1 MTLLTVTSFEEL
13 DCINNFKGTF
23 WTSGSN
29 EDLNCDTSN
38 KYAWCSTGYEV
49 SPSLLSSSKFWLSAN
64 ASPSTLQRC
73 MAVSIP
79 LNSANKGGM
88 VLRNCQDQ
96 LPFVCQYSVD
106 CPKLC
111 RKNDLLFDSAGQ
123 LINKTSH
130 GFWINLGAYT
140 YLFGNKLVTWL
151 SNWQQCCALGMEPLN
166 MDNAD
171 EQTGLK
177 GLTVRFKDDWKMNF
191 NYWTSGTWQGS
202 PQKMWSWCEPNGPT
216 VFPPGLIWEA
226 GQPDNRDGNETC
238 VHFRF
243 ILNSTGAIMTDRNC
257 TSKYVFA
264 CKGNLVTTPKP
275 CVASCPNETCQR
287 DPNLFNPTDQSLYNF
302 FSYGTWYDRCGRNF
316 LTYTSNA
323 SNWATAWN
331 QCCRVGMTLASM
343 ESAGKTSCYAKIVS
357 TLDGD
362 FWVSGT
368 DLGCVSNFRWC
379 SRNQDFVDSELKWKA
394 GHPKAGLN
402 CVYLEVRNKSVLLAT
417 ASCAEKKDF
426 LCEVRK
432 KNSYQKA
439 MQAECAETWDITT
452 DQIDLLLNVSRFLT
466 TTVSLNLKCFLKCVG
481 VEVGMFALGGLMSI
495 ETLRNIELV
504 SQEEPK
510 KLEQGFVAYDQ
521 CSGQNSGDECV
532 TAYETFKCGQE
543 KAPDLVQEIVTNN
556 FDNKTVFLPPT
567 PCVPVPRT
575 CWISSVYPCVINQTA
590 IDLFKK
596 DAGYYVDHLGSK
608 KVSNSKIYYV
618 SDYDISQKINP
629 IDAYLHC
636 CALGLRLFE
645 PATAD
650 DMFLANQAT
659 GSQTPLL
666 VGEMEAINQTH
677 EVWCRSRKV
686 VPDNVYQ
693 SNAHRYICHQAIF
706 LMYTQEGLLDP
717 QYTTGPSG
725 VIDEYLKRSNTLA
738 FVPRFICEEP

>member
-1 MTLLTVTSFEEL
+1 MRSFQVTSFDVPATALTRLRKFTWACNSETRGFRLSSILSAPLLEEVEIEDYQLKIGQNDDLL
-13 DCINNFKGTF
+13 DRIEKRKILQNLKKFVFYDLTSQKPEPLVNSNRIELFDLKNRTIMYDEKWVMCNFGKIPENAVMTGNKDFDIFVARTCHEGELLPGYVRDGWGFFCYKGKVIKRPLTSCQVLVGRHFGFALPHRCEPEDYFPVGYDAGGKPIYMSIICANGVQLCGEVRDGLCSLAGSDTVVVTEPNKRYLIMFRNDRSSGVNNYNFKSNNYYDRKNYGRNQYDKKYYDRNYFHHIYHHEDYNSTF

-38 KYAWCSTGYEV
+38 RYAWCSTGYEV
-49 SPSLLSSSKFWLSAN
+49 SPTLLSSSKFWLSTN

-79 LNSANKGGM
+79 LTSANKGGM
-88 VLRNCQDQ
+88 M
-96 LPFVCQYSVD
+96 
-106 CPKLC
+106 
-111 RKNDLLFDSAGQ
+111 
-123 LINKTSH
+123 
-130 GFWINLGAYT
+130 
-140 YLFGNKLVTWL
+140 TWL

-166 MDNAD
+166 IDNAD

-264 CKGNLVTTPKP
+264 CKST
-275 CVASCPNETCQR
+275 
-287 DPNLFNPTDQSLYNF
+287 
-302 FSYGTWYDRCGRNF
+302 
-316 LTYTSNA
+316 
-323 SNWATAWN
+323 WATAWN
-331 QCCRVGMTLASM
+331 TCCKVGMTLASM

-357 TLDGD
+357 KYAPALNGD
-362 FWVSGT
+362 FWVSGM

-402 CVYLEVRNKSVLLAT
+402 CVYLEVRDQSVMLAT
-417 ASCAEKKDF
+417 ASCTEKKDF
-426 LCEVRK
+426 LCE
-432 KNSYQKA
+432 
-439 MQAECAETWDITT
+439 
-452 DQIDLLLNVSRFLT
+452 
-466 TTVSLNLKCFLKCVG
+466 
-481 VEVGMFALGGLMSI
+481 FALGGLKSI

-521 CSGQNSGDECV
+521 CSGQR
-532 TAYETFKCGQE
+532 TQ
-543 KAPDLVQEIVTNN
+543 TN
-556 FDNKTVFLPPT
+556 P
-567 PCVPVPRT
+567 
-575 CWISSVYPCVINQTA
+575 
-590 IDLFKK
+590 
-596 DAGYYVDHLGSK
+596 
-608 KVSNSKIYYV
+608 
-618 SDYDISQKINP
+618 
-629 IDAYLHC
+629 
-636 CALGLRLFE
+636 
-645 PATAD
+645 
-650 DMFLANQAT
+650 
-659 GSQTPLL
+659 L

-686 VPDNVYQ
+686 VPDNVYK
-693 SNAHRYICHQAIF
+693 SNAYRYICHQAIF
-706 LMYTQEGLLDP
+706 LMVAASGVLDP
-717 QYTTGPSG
+717 MYYANGPG
-725 VIDEYLKRSNTLA
+725 ELIDAYLNRSNTYN
-738 FVPRFICEEP
+738 FVQRFICEEP

>member
-1 MTLLTVTSFEEL
+1 MNFCFCVLILLLVVAIGQTNVRGKKFKLKVQINPRGKSLPIHIRIPKTTRRKYIIKCCGFKSCLQTNKTAKLKTTSSTSKKMSLQTTFSEESVPVLQTGSPTTDEQKNENSGTQQSEISFGVSVAETDSASSESMDTVGNVNYAPTTTAGRTETIAKSYIITNSVTDQEIETESSTTSTFSKPGNFVSTSSG
-13 DCINNFKGTF
+13 DVRSFGVNNYNFKSNNNYYNKSYYLHINHHHYDHSTF

-64 ASPSTLQRC
+64 TSPSTLQR
-73 MAVSIP
+73 
-79 LNSANKGGM
+79 
-88 VLRNCQDQ
+88 
-96 LPFVCQYSVD
+96 Y
-106 CPKLC
+106 
-111 RKNDLLFDSAGQ
+111 
-123 LINKTSH
+123 KTSY
-130 GFWINLGAYT
+130 GFWINLRAYT

-302 FSYGTWYDRCGRNF
+302 FSYGTWYDKCGRNF
-316 LTYTSNA
+316 LTYTSNT

-357 TLDGD
+357 KYAPALDGD

-439 MQAECAETWDITT
+439 MQAEY
-452 DQIDLLLNVSRFLT
+452 QIDLLLNVSRFLT

-521 CSGQNSGDECV
+521 CSGQSL
-532 TAYETFKCGQE
+532 TF
-543 KAPDLVQEIVTNN
+543 
-556 FDNKTVFLPPT
+556 
-567 PCVPVPRT
+567 
-575 CWISSVYPCVINQTA
+575 
-590 IDLFKK
+590 
-596 DAGYYVDHLGSK
+596 H
-608 KVSNSKIYYV
+608 
-618 SDYDISQKINP
+618 
-629 IDAYLHC
+629 
-636 CALGLRLFE
+636 
-645 PATAD
+645 
-650 DMFLANQAT
+650 
-659 GSQTPLL
+659 
-666 VGEMEAINQTH
+666 
-677 EVWCRSRKV
+677 
-686 VPDNVYQ
+686 
-693 SNAHRYICHQAIF
+693 
-706 LMYTQEGLLDP
+706 
-717 QYTTGPSG
+717 
-725 VIDEYLKRSNTLA
+725 
-738 FVPRFICEEP
+738 

>member
-1 MTLLTVTSFEEL
+1 MPATVARRDDAGAAELEDVVVAKQLPPGHENGPAATKVTPAAGPSPLLEGAARHPTTSAAASVATVEAVVTQQPCSSQAAAADEATSPTADSTASGSKKSHRHHHHHHHHQSLTSWLLKRITNMKIFQPKKEQSN
-13 DCINNFKGTF
+13 IKTNFQGWLQEIIKLQQGIFNIQCQCTF

-38 KYAWCSTGYEV
+38 RYAWCSTGYEV
-49 SPSLLSSSKFWLSAN
+49 SPTLLSSSKFWLSTN
-64 ASPSTLQRC
+64 DSPSTLQRC

-79 LNSANKGGM
+79 LNSANKGM

-123 LINKTSH
+123 LINENSY

-151 SNWQQCCALGMEPLN
+151 SNWQQCCDLGMEPLN

-264 CKGNLVTTPKP
+264 CK
-275 CVASCPNETCQR
+275 
-287 DPNLFNPTDQSLYNF
+287 
-302 FSYGTWYDRCGRNF
+302 
-316 LTYTSNA
+316 
-323 SNWATAWN
+323 
-331 QCCRVGMTLASM
+331 
-343 ESAGKTSCYAKIVS
+343 
-357 TLDGD
+357 
-362 FWVSGT
+362 
-368 DLGCVSNFRWC
+368 
-379 SRNQDFVDSELKWKA
+379 
-394 GHPKAGLN
+394 
-402 CVYLEVRNKSVLLAT
+402 
-417 ASCAEKKDF
+417 
-426 LCEVRK
+426 
-432 KNSYQKA
+432 
-439 MQAECAETWDITT
+439 
-452 DQIDLLLNVSRFLT
+452 
-466 TTVSLNLKCFLKCVG
+466 CFLKCVG
-481 VEVGMFALGGLMSI
+481 VEVGMFALGGLKSI

-521 CSGQNSGDECV
+521 CSGQN
-532 TAYETFKCGQE
+532 
-543 KAPDLVQEIVTNN
+543 N
-556 FDNKTVFLPPT
+556 
-567 PCVPVPRT
+567 
-575 CWISSVYPCVINQTA
+575 
-590 IDLFKK
+590 
-596 DAGYYVDHLGSK
+596 LGSK
-608 KVSNSKIYYV
+608 RVYNSKVYYLSNV
-618 SDYDISQKINP
+618 DSTGLINP

-636 CALGLRLFE
+636 CALGLKLME
-645 PATAD
+645 PATGG
-650 DMFLANQAT
+650 DMKLANYVT
-659 GSQTPLL
+659 GTQTNPL

-686 VPDNVYQ
+686 VPDNVYK
-693 SNAHRYICHQAIF
+693 SNAYRYICHQAIF
-706 LMYTQEGLLDP
+706 LMVAASGVLDP
-717 QYTTGPSG
+717 MYYANGPG
-725 VIDEYLKRSNTLA
+725 ELIDAYLNRSNTYN
-738 FVPRFICEEP
+738 FVQRFICEEP